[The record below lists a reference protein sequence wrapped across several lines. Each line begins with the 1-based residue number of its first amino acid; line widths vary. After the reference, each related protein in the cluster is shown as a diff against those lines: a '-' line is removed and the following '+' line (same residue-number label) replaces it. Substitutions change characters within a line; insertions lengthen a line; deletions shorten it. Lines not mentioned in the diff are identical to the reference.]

1 MQTEMEQKKEPGK
14 KAASYSHVLMFTGI
28 FGGVQSLKLFVSLIR
43 NKLSSYLLGTT
54 GFGLLAVYSSITEF
68 VTNCCNCG
76 IPINT
81 TQKTSEL
88 YEDGTPE
95 DMKEFACTMRTWVV
109 WTAVAATLLS
119 VALSPV
125 LSYFFF
131 QHEWGHV
138 SEIILLTP
146 VVIAFLI
153 AEGEC
158 SLLKGMRQVR
168 SVATIE
174 SIVAITTLLSTVPF
188 YYWLGLKGIIM
199 ALILSTA
206 LSAFVHLFFSVRLIP
221 YRIRPFSLEVM
232 RRGWPFVRRGLP
244 YVVSGISTSAAA
256 MAVPI
261 IILATGDMDDVG
273 LYRAA
278 FALMVG
284 YAGMVFVALEADY
297 YPRLSSTHNH
307 PERMNQCINQQIDV
321 CVLLITPL
329 LILLTLF
336 LPLAIR
342 LLYTQEFMSMSAM
355 ALCATF
361 YTFFRAIM
369 LPVAYTPLA
378 KGKSLVYLCVE
389 LAYNAVF
396 CLLIWIGWTFGQLLG
411 VGIALSV
418 AALYDVIVVLT
429 VYGRLYGCR
438 LSSSTLR
445 LSIVQFGLLAANVCV
460 CFQPLMWLKFAV
472 GIPLFLVSTAFSYR
486 LLRNRI
492 RQTSEQQAVGDSE
505 V

>member
-1 MQTEMEQKKEPGK
+1 MQDNKEQNNMPAKKT
-14 KAASYSHVLMFTGI
+14 ATYSHVLMFTGI
-28 FGGVQSLKLFVSLIR
+28 FGGVQSLKLIVSVIR

-88 YEDGTPE
+88 YEDGTQE
-95 DMKEFACTMRTWVV
+95 QMHDFVCTVRTWVV
-109 WTAVAATLLS
+109 WTAVAAALLS

-131 QHEWGHV
+131 EHQWDHCLEV
-138 SEIILLTP
+138 ILLTP
-146 VVIAFLI
+146 MVIAFLV

-158 SLLKGMRQVR
+158 SLLKGMRKVR

-174 SIVAITTLLSTVPF
+174 SIVAVTTLLSTVPF
-188 YYWLGLKGIIM
+188 YYWLGLNGIII
-199 ALILSTA
+199 ALIASTCI
-206 LSAFVHLFFSVRLIP
+206 SAFVHLWFSVRLVP
-221 YRIRPFSLEVM
+221 YRIKPFSLRVL
-232 RRGWPFVRRGLP
+232 RSGWPFVRRGLP

-261 IILATGDMDDVG
+261 VILSSGNMDDVG

-297 YPRLSSTHNH
+297 YPRLSATHNH

-329 LILLTLF
+329 LILLTLC
-336 LPLAIR
+336 LPLVIR
-342 LLYTQEFMSMSAM
+342 LLYTDEFMSMTVM

-396 CLLIWIGWTFGQLLG
+396 CLLVWLGWHYGKLAG
-411 VGIALSV
+411 VGIAFSV
-418 AALYDVIVVLT
+418 AALYDVAVVLF

-438 LSSSTLR
+438 LASGTVR
-445 LSIVQFGLLAANVCV
+445 LSVVQFLLLAANVAV
-460 CFQPLMWLKFAV
+460 CLQPLFWLKLCV
-472 GIPLFLVSTAFSYR
+472 GIPLFLASAAFSFR
-486 LLRNRI
+486 LLRKRVK
-492 RQTSEQQAVGDSE
+492 RD
-505 V
+505 